1 MYLTDGK
8 NLMNTESA
16 SELPIH
22 HQATSI
28 QHFCLGNYTFYVM
41 PSDNCTV
48 QQILGDD
55 LQ

>member
-1 MYLTDGK
+1 
-8 NLMNTESA
+8 MNTESV

-28 QHFCLGNYTFYVM
+28 EHFCLGNYTCYVM
-41 PSDNCTV
+41 PSDNYTV
-48 QQILGDD
+48 QQILGDV